1 LGYTS
6 AVPDATAFT
15 NSIGMSMVRI
25 ERGKFMMGSDG
36 SDWDER
42 PVDEVTITQLLYM
55 AALDDWK
62 IDVNGANTTNNI

>member
-1 LGYTS
+1 
-6 AVPDATAFT
+6 
-15 NSIGMSMVRI
+15 MSMVRI
-25 ERGKFMMGSDG
+25 ERGRFMMGSYG